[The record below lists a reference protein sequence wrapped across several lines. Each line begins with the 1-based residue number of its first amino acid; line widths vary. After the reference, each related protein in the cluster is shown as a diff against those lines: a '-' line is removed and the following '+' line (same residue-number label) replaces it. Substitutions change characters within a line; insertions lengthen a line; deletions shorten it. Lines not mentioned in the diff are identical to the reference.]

1 MPYPLFDR
9 SRLQRRPLAER
20 VHDMTLAEVLPL
32 DAAGAPFD
40 DPSLPKL
47 AELIVRDLEDGAP
60 LILLMGAHVIKAGL
74 SRFVIDLMERGI
86 VTHVGM
92 NGAGP
97 IHDFELALIGAT
109 TESVARYIQ
118 EGQFG
123 LWEETGWINDII
135 AGGVRDGL
143 GYGES
148 VGRAISGSADQRISE
163 SRISESANQ
172 RITKKPIRR
181 SPFAHS
187 DISILAAGY
196 RLRVPVTVHIGLGY
210 DIIHEHPNCDGAALG
225 EASYRD
231 FLIFAQAIT
240 RLQGG
245 VLLNFGTAVMGP
257 EVYLK
262 ALAMARNVA
271 HQEGRQINRFTT
283 AVFDLQDLGP
293 DLHHE
298 APKTDARYYYRP
310 FKTILVRTVQDGGES
325 FYVRGDHRA
334 TLIGLYRQVCAQM
347 TGPVP

>member
-1 MPYPLFDR
+1 MPYPMFDR
-9 SRLQRRPLAER
+9 SRLRLKPLAER
-20 VHDMTLAEVLPL
+20 EHDMMLDQVLPL
-32 DAAGAPFD
+32 DSPGEPFD
-40 DPSLPKL
+40 DPQL
-47 AELIVRDLEDGAP
+47 AQVAERVMRARRSGAP
-60 LILLMGAHVIKAGL
+60 VILMMGAHVIKVGL
-74 SRFVIDLMERGI
+74 SRFVIALMERRI

-97 IHDFELALIGAT
+97 IHDFELALVGGS

-118 EGQFG
+118 AGQFG
-123 LWEETGWINDII
+123 LWQETGRIND
-135 AGGVRDGL
+135 AVAAGVREGL

-148 VGRAISGSADQRISE
+148 VGRMIEEEKFPHRDV
-163 SRISESANQ
+163 
-172 RITKKPIRR
+172 
-181 SPFAHS
+181 
-187 DISILAAGY
+187 SILAAGY

-231 FLIFAQAIT
+231 FLIIT
-240 RLQGG
+240 QTISQLQGG

-262 ALAMARNVA
+262 ALSMARNVA
-271 HQEGRQINRFTT
+271 HQEGRRINEFTT

-325 FYVRGDHRA
+325 FYIRGPHQG
-334 TLIGLYRQVCAQM
+334 TLPALYRLVRA
-347 TGPVP
+347 PRRDA